1 MMLPIAAPA
10 RMPAPTAQPTH
21 SAFAGAGAIMAAT
34 PMPAA
39 PITAM
44 RDLCMC
50 SFSETTQVTT
60 TEDSTRLYSKGYRT
74 VYSAMKLALSSS
86 GSLAMF
92 TAIRRASSRGGRRCP
107 SGMIL
112 QLGPSLRRWAFFT
125 RKVDLIF

>member
-74 VYSAMKLALSSS
+74 VYSAMKIGFEQLRQLSDVHRNPPRLVAGRPALSFWHDP
-86 GSLAMF
+86 ATRPF
-92 TAIRRASSRGGRRCP
+92 ASA
-107 SGMIL
+107 
-112 QLGPSLRRWAFFT
+112 LGLLHS
-125 RKVDLIF
+125 KG